1 MLRLAR
7 VLASLYIRKDNLT
20 MRRKKNKRYKKVIL
34 NIIIYMIL
42 LFVLIYS
49 GIKIFKWYNDKT
61 NNNKIAEQ
69 IKSTVIVEDKN
80 EDENK
85 EEYTVDFKKL
95 KEQNNETVAW
105 IKVNNTNVEYP
116 VLRATNNSFYLNHS
130 FDKSKN
136 SAGWIFA
143 DYRNKFDGTDKNI
156 IIYGHNMRDDSMF
169 GSLKNILNSAWY
181 DNEENTNITLYTE
194 NEKSIYKVFS
204 IYKIESEDYY
214 IKTEFSNDNEFE
226 KFIETLK
233 KRSIKNFNIDI
244 SKEDSILTLSTCAN
258 NNKYRV
264 VLHAKKM

>member
-1 MLRLAR
+1 MWRLAR

-49 GIKIFKWYNDKT
+49 GIKIFKWYKDKT

-85 EEYTVDFKKL
+85 EEYTVDFDKL

-105 IKVNNTNVEYP
+105 IKVNNTNIEYP
-116 VLRATNNSFYLNHS
+116 VVRSTDNSFYLNHS

-143 DYRNKFDGTDKNI
+143 DYRNKFDNKDKNI
-156 IIYGHNMRDDSMF
+156 VIYGHNMRDGSMF
-169 GSLKNILNSAWY
+169 GSMKNILNSEWY
-181 DNEENTNITLYTE
+181 DNEENTDITLYTE

-226 KFIETLK
+226 RFIENLK

-244 SKEDSILTLSTCAN
+244 SKEDNILTLSTCAN

-264 VLHAKKM
+264 VLHAKMM